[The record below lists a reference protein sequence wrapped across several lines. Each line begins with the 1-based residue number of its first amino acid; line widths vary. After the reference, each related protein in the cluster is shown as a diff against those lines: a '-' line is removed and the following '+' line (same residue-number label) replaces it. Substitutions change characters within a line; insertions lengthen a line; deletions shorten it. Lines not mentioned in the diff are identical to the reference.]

1 MSIFLFK
8 NPNLA
13 QSLKN
18 FAQPYGCMVA
28 AFRNSAVSK
37 DNEDTTSKT
46 QYEAENK
53 DSKDTLGNVIK
64 KHEGEIK
71 RYTETLY
78 RKEI

>member
-1 MSIFLFK
+1 MRQYK
-8 NPNLA
+8 
-13 QSLKN
+13 
-18 FAQPYGCMVA
+18 VA
-28 AFRNSAVSK
+28 SEESVSK

-71 RYTETLY
+71 QYTETLY